1 MKKEITE
8 TSPFTGKD
16 SVIVEIVDG
25 KTSKICMDSGY
36 MTNVDFN
43 YDNTDLILKYE
54 ESMPKLMIDLK
65 YKDEHLG
72 QYWYLTSIQ
81 FKTGMIYPQPCKH
94 GEYEWSFSPVIE
106 LNEEEK
112 LKYPIPEKDGE
123 YYDTR
128 LATEHS
134 ETYSKHDF
142 TGACRR
148 AGAVVTA
155 NE

>member
-65 YKDEHLG
+65 YKDIG
-72 QYWYLTSIQ
+72 T
-81 FKTGMIYPQPCKH
+81 
-94 GEYEWSFSPVIE
+94 
-106 LNEEEK
+106 
-112 LKYPIPEKDGE
+112 
-123 YYDTR
+123 
-128 LATEHS
+128 
-134 ETYSKHDF
+134 
-142 TGACRR
+142 
-148 AGAVVTA
+148 
-155 NE
+155 